1 VHIHSVHSQWR
12 NVNLATQKFKFKKQ
26 KIKKN
31 NNVFAE
37 LNEEDT
43 GLTELDIEL
52 DSFNDIAQEFSNDNK

>member
-1 VHIHSVHSQWR
+1 M
-12 NVNLATQKFKFKKQ
+12 NLATQKFKFKKQ